1 MQNTEKQRDSRK
13 TRSSDDERGPRQ
25 TIVRFF
31 TRTHASLMLAAVACA
46 LPAQSQQAIVTFDPP
61 DSISMTVNGISTS
74 GMITGGYTDIYTNNH
89 GFLRTPDGQFTIFE
103 APAGNNIQP
112 QGIAVTSAGVITGG
126 YWRWAGWDPVFGN
139 FYIASGFLRHADG
152 TIVNIDPPTAIE
164 SYPGAI
170 NNQGTI
176 VGSYFSSVDF
186 SDHFCVRTAGGA
198 FTTFDPEPGAFPWS
212 TVSILAG

>member
-46 LPAQSQQAIVTFDPP
+46 LPAQSQQAIVAFAPPGAVSTF
-61 DSISMTVNGISTS
+61 VNGISTS
-74 GMITGGYTDIYTNNH
+74 GLITGGYTDIYTNNH

-126 YWRWAGWDPVFGN
+126 YWRWAGWDPAFGRCL
-139 FYIASGFLRHADG
+139 SPEGG
-152 TIVNIDPPTAIE
+152 TPTPKIGTHQAA
-164 SYPGAI
+164 YPVSPSRAA
-170 NNQGTI
+170 TPAAAP
-176 VGSYFSSVDF
+176 SRS
-186 SDHFCVRTAGGA
+186 
-198 FTTFDPEPGAFPWS
+198 PWS
-212 TVSILAG
+212 NCNCDSVRYSPPGRASSSACVPASTASPSLMT